1 MGFVTIYDDL
11 EDRPPEFNCMSDD
24 GKFLTYVM
32 GYFEQYT
39 VLPEDYRRFPRL
51 TPTYHRHYPK
61 RSPSSQQC
69 MLETLGQVEHPQRDP
84 GDTEALEAFNWR
96 VLSGFTLIP
105 AHCLTDEEFRTTG
118 LRDPGTD
125 YTRCFLKEMGGP
137 AASINAMTGVF
148 TGDVEGSEVEQRA
161 REAEMACSVD
171 EEPPQTPNPTP

>member
-1 MGFVTIYDDL
+1 M
-11 EDRPPEFNCMSDD
+11 
-24 GKFLTYVM
+24 
-32 GYFEQYT
+32 
-39 VLPEDYRRFPRL
+39 
-51 TPTYHRHYPK
+51 
-61 RSPSSQQC
+61 
-69 MLETLGQVEHPQRDP
+69 
-84 GDTEALEAFNWR
+84 EAFNWR

-105 AHCLTDEEFRTTG
+105 AHCLTDEELRTTG